1 MKKLFLILMILS
13 VSAPTWA
20 KEAKEYIADLNASKD
35 EKTIIDAA
43 NWVGKEKEENAIT
56 PLINLLGDDREN
68 VRISAVS
75 ALGYIGEEKAVDA
88 LNNSLLE
95 DKSSEVRYAAVL
107 ATYRIG
113 SKKSLDAW
121 KKAKEKEQDPFIKD
135 FLAKMEEKARG
146 K

>member
-13 VSAPTWA
+13 VSTITWA

-35 EKTIIDAA
+35 EKTIVDAA
-43 NWVGKEKEENAIT
+43 NWVAKEKEEDAIS
-56 PLINLLGDDREN
+56 PLVNLLGDDREN
-68 VRISAVS
+68 VRVSAVS

-88 LNNSLLE
+88 LNTSLLE
-95 DKSSEVRYAAVL
+95 DKSAEVRYAAVL

>member
-1 MKKLFLILMILS
+1 MKKLFLILMILF
-13 VSAPTWA
+13 VSSISWA
-20 KEAKEYIADLNASKD
+20 KDAKEYIADLNAGKD
-35 EKTIIDAA
+35 EKTIVDAA
-43 NWVGKEKEENAIT
+43 NWVGKEKEEGAIS

-68 VRISAVS
+68 VRVSAVS

-113 SKKSLDAW
+113 SKKSLEAW